1 MQLTLGR
8 VHWGWCVFPLH
19 NQSLTQTFTNH
30 RFLSNLNTRWRLLN
44 FIIIILWLNPKP
56 FIFPITPLRR
66 LTLKS
71 ASLTSPRDNVIRFNF
86 NSVGILGHVYIV
98 SHSYQTSF
106 SFSRSNFNL
115 DCGLYDHMIMRFA
128 LYTFSI
134 FFLFLSYSLF
144 FPFFPLFLFFLPL
157 RCEFWGLFIG
167 KYRRFWESW
176 FGKIKPVDL

>member
-56 FIFPITPLRR
+56 FIFPITPLMR
-66 LTLKS
+66 LILKS

-115 DCGLYDHMIMRFA
+115 DCGLHDHMIMRFA

-134 FFLFLSYSLF
+134 FFSFLVLFSILSILPSL
-144 FPFFPLFLFFLPL
+144 PFF
-157 RCEFWGLFIG
+157 
-167 KYRRFWESW
+167 STS
-176 FGKIKPVDL
+176 